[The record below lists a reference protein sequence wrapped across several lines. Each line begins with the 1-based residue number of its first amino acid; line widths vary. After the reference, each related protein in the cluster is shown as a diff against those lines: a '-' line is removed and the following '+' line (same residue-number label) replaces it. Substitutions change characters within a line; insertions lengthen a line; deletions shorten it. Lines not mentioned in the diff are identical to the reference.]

1 LPKTLSQKSLFRL
14 FLWGLALIPLAMLS
28 DAVLAAV
35 LFGEGTVMEQL
46 LSPSY
51 HRLAIR
57 FLFSTFILAAVYLG
71 MHYLANTAQREKTLM
86 QSNQDLD
93 LIRQDV
99 EDFNHEVLQHLR
111 NTSSEINT
119 AMALL
124 KTSCDEEPEGKTRFF
139 AQSVASCSEKLH
151 RQLDTSLALVDL
163 PVSQTRRERIK
174 IDKLAIEIKEE
185 LVHKHPE
192 RSIEFKIQPWIT
204 IVSDRRMIEMV
215 INQLFCNAMD
225 FIPATRKGRIELGMY
240 LRGEQKVLFVRNNG
254 TGFSEAQAKRLFD
267 PFRDSSQDENLPND
281 TTRLACAQRL
291 IRRLGGQIWAEG
303 AEGAG
308 GTIYFTYYKSKI

>member
-1 LPKTLSQKSLFRL
+1 MFRL
-14 FLWGLALIPLAMLS
+14 FLWGLALIPLAMVS
-28 DAVLAAV
+28 DAVLTAV
-35 LFGEGTVMEQL
+35 LFGQGTVLEQL

-51 HRLAIR
+51 HHLATR
-57 FLFSTFILAAVYLG
+57 FLFCTFILAAIYFG

-99 EDFNHEVLQHLR
+99 EDFNHDVLQHLR

-124 KTSCDEEPEGKTRFF
+124 EARCEEEPEGKTAFF
-139 AQSVASCSEKLH
+139 VHSVASCSEKLH

-174 IDKLAIEIKEE
+174 IDKLAVEIKEE
-185 LVHKHPE
+185 LMNKHPE
-192 RSIEFKIQPWIT
+192 REIEFKIQPWVT
-204 IVSDRRMIEMV
+204 IVSDRRMIELV
-215 INQLFCNAMD
+215 IHQLFCNALD
-225 FIPATRKGRIELGMY
+225 FIPATRNGRIELGMY

-267 PFRDSSQDENLPND
+267 PFREGSQNEDLPKD
-281 TTRLACAQRL
+281 TTRLACAQRI

-308 GTIYFTYYKSKI
+308 GTIYFTYYKTKT